1 MILFSVD
8 IVALVAMAILCTML
22 GALAI
27 TGRYPTGPSGD
38 PQPDDPLD
46 FNAELITVW
55 AASLFLGCTGGWI
68 QVWEDGKMFEERM
81 DLQRDEESH

>member
-1 MILFSVD
+1 MDFHVVKMILFSMD

-46 FNAELITVW
+46 FNAELITVG
-55 AASLFLGCTGGWI
+55 AASLVLGCTGGSKRKLRKLRSWSL
-68 QVWEDGKMFEERM
+68 VGH
-81 DLQRDEESH
+81 S